1 MTPAAAARVE
11 QARALIE
18 TEGLTFTQAAE
29 RLDTTRN
36 AIIGL
41 AHRHGIQS
49 PNRPGWA
56 VVHGMNRQKPRAK
69 AAQARAE
76 AKARPAELPQPAI
89 APSAAWLA
97 LPGSTPVLLEHHREH
112 TCKWPLGQ
120 SPMLFCALPVELD
133 PTGLRTYNYCPAHH
147 AMGTKPIERKP
158 K

>member
-11 QARALIE
+11 QVRALIE

-36 AIIGL
+36 VIAGL
-41 AHRHGIQS
+41 TARHGIKS
-49 PNRPGWA
+49 PNPQGPTRA
-56 VVHGMNRQKPRAK
+56 NRQKPRAK

-97 LPGSTPVLLEHHREH
+97 LPGSSPVLLEHHREH

-120 SPMLFCALPVELD
+120 SPMLFCALPVDLD
-133 PTGLRTYNYCPAHH
+133 PKGLRTYNYCPAHH